1 VEVRSLSFR
10 TDVMVRRLAGASV
23 VDRGDHLVVRTP
35 ANPGFHW
42 GNFLLLDTLP
52 VGPAVDEWITAFRH
66 EFPGTGHVALGIDGT
81 TFPDPLEL
89 PPSVGFEVDL
99 GVVLTGNRPPT
110 PRPTPDGL
118 TVRPLRS
125 ARDWRE
131 ELRLRRAEQFEDGPP
146 PPGHTEYLLRRTAEA
161 SGLAAAGRATYL
173 GAFDG
178 DRLCAVVGIAS
189 DGRGVA
195 RYQNVATRA
204 GFRRQGLASLL
215 VTEAGR
221 QAVSSMGAE
230 LLVIVADRGSDAAR
244 LYEALGFAPVESTL
258 GLTLPPHQA
267 HNADRTDAGTG

>member
-1 VEVRSLSFR
+1 VE
-10 TDVMVRRLAGASV
+10 
-23 VDRGDHLVVRTP
+23 
-35 ANPGFHW
+35 
-42 GNFLLLDTLP
+42 
-52 VGPAVDEWITAFRH
+52 EWITEFRS

-81 TFPDPLEL
+81 VFPDPLEL

-99 GVVLTGNRPPT
+99 GVVLTRTRPPA
-110 PRPTPDGL
+110 PRPRPDGL